1 MWSQNLFQWLKGIAM
16 NNLRIMF
23 QLEGLVDELAKQ
35 LKNVENEL
43 KQLKEIDMV
52 KQQAKRN
59 M

>member
-1 MWSQNLFQWLKGIAM
+1 
-16 NNLRIMF
+16 MF